1 MAAPTYF
8 QRQKGNRYL
17 TASLTFKLQ
26 KLYYKVVLRMSFESE
41 GVLLLSGNIVTY
53 QVDQVCH

>member
-8 QRQKGNRYL
+8 QCQKEKRYL
-17 TASLTFKLQ
+17 TASLAFKLQ
-26 KLYYKVVLRMSFESE
+26 KMYHKVVLGMSLENE
-41 GVLLLSGNIVTY
+41 GVVLLSGNIVTY

>member
-1 MAAPTYF
+1 MAAPTF
-8 QRQKGNRYL
+8 FSAKRKL

-26 KLYYKVVLRMSFESE
+26 KLYHKVVLLMSLENE